1 MNEPS
6 TAYVAS
12 DYSENV
18 GSSSINDE
26 TVDPDISESESV
38 EGNKVW
44 DGRKSGVRQKKVDTK
59 GKAVD
64 QRESEADEIEIGD
77 VESSDINE
85 DIELD
90 PDEYYVERILM
101 HRTGYNGKLEYLL
114 KWRDYAEET
123 WEEESNIFA
132 KNLITDYWLDRNYSS
147 SPHSLCSLDSEEYSS
162 DEDDLDFDVMCEPT
176 KKSQDFCCLQDMITE
191 ETKKDI
197 DTNKMSS
204 DISVDININQ
214 NERDSE
220 KSRRVDNLQVDS
232 VIKLLS
238 LGGPYVRVNGRF
250 LVDFR
255 RLKIE
260 RGKRRQYGKKSTSS
274 KSRSNEDECEE
285 EIDIEVE
292 YNSWDPYLERVV
304 YILKDNKFEKLF
316 IVLRWIN
323 GQETVHWADD
333 VYNRCPQKVI
343 EFYESSTIFINE

>member
-1 MNEPS
+1 MNKPS

-12 DYSENV
+12 GYSENV

-26 TVDPDISESESV
+26 KVDPDISESESV

-64 QRESEADEIEIGD
+64 QRESEADDIDIGD
-77 VESSDINE
+77 VKSSDINE

-232 VIKLLS
+232 IIKLLS

-260 RGKRRQYGKKSTSS
+260 RGKRRQYGKKST
-274 KSRSNEDECEE
+274 K
-285 EIDIEVE
+285 
-292 YNSWDPYLERVV
+292 
-304 YILKDNKFEKLF
+304 
-316 IVLRWIN
+316 
-323 GQETVHWADD
+323 TVHWADD
-333 VYNRCPQKVI
+333 VYNRCPQKVTNAI
-343 EFYESSTIFINE
+343 